1 MYEYYFKDFKIKG
14 QEYKQTDKMKKKNP
28 KQTINKM
35 KRNKT
40 NKPNENKL
48 ELTFILTTKQLH

>member
-1 MYEYYFKDFKIKG
+1 MNIILKISKLNAKNTC
-14 QEYKQTDKMKKKNP
+14 KQTDKMKKNP